1 MGDCLRGPARGLAFA
16 CLLTLL
22 ACGTSTRRPVGD
34 SGSPGDAGSDAEA
47 PADMGPPDEGPSP
60 DMPPP
65 PCNDLFNRC
74 PEGEACI
81 DGECVLGEGPCADDD
96 ECANDTYCDEGLCL
110 PWSSRADGDSDE
122 TCVSL
127 LPPDP
132 GVLEPEI
139 QCAWREGSVIMT
151 PLVIDLDGLE
161 LDGRLIP
168 EIVFVT
174 YASLGSTSG
183 ELVAITGDTC
193 REIWREPVGDY
204 RLCGELAAGD
214 LDEDGLPDIVVVGNR
229 RVQAFA
235 GRLGIPMWSSEAVPQ
250 PNAPAI
256 ADADL
261 DGDPDVV
268 FANGV
273 LDGATGRALW
283 SRSSAPNDWPV
294 PAVADVDL
302 DGRPEIIRG
311 SSIVDA
317 ATGIDETPAAM
328 ADSGQGVVAIGELD
342 GDTPEPEI
350 VVASSAGYLGTPTS
364 TIRVHRA
371 SDGEIVFGPFD
382 MPLGG
387 RFAGVP
393 TIADLDGDGRTEFAA
408 AAGRQLNVYDFDCL
422 GDARPAECEGEG
434 VLWTRPVQD
443 QSGAAGV
450 SVFDFQDDGKPEVVY
465 ADECFLRAYDG
476 ETGRATLAA
485 THTSGTCFEVPVI
498 ADADGDGQSEIVQSE
513 NVSLVSCPEVDP
525 ETGTPYRGGVD
536 GVTVYEDPEGRWVPS
551 RPVWN
556 QNSYHITN
564 VNADGSIPSPE
575 PNNWDS
581 FNNYRQNEPG
591 VGEPQELRSP
601 DATVSRGRVQRE
613 RCPERITLLATV
625 ANRGA
630 GRLEAGARVVFYDRD
645 PEEPDAE
652 QLCDVA
658 TRISLGPGNRVDVEC
673 AFVPPPAGE
682 SIDVHVR
689 VDAAD
694 AVAECLE
701 GNNAT
706 VFREVGC
713 FLIE

>member
-1 MGDCLRGPARGLAFA
+1 MCLGV
-16 CLLTLL
+16 LL
-22 ACGTSTRRPVGD
+22 ACETGVRRPLDDAGPPTD
-34 SGSPGDAGSDAEA
+34 GAMDGAPGDMDMPDA
-47 PADMGPPDEGPSP
+47 GPPP
-60 DMPPP
+60 DLPPPDLAPP
-65 PCNDLFNRC
+65 PCNDLFNAC

-81 DGECVLGEGPCADDD
+81 DGECVAGEGPCTGDD
-96 ECANDTYCDEGLCL
+96 ECANDTYCEDGICL
-110 PWSSRADGDSDE
+110 PWETRPGGDSDA
-122 TCVSL
+122 TCVRL
-127 LPPDP
+127 LPPAS

-139 QCAWREGSVIMT
+139 QCAWREGAVIMT

-174 YASLGSTSG
+174 YETLGATRG

-193 REIWREPVGDY
+193 TEIWREPIDDY

-214 LDEDGLPDIVVVGNR
+214 LDGDGLPDIVVVGNSS
-229 RVQAFA
+229 VQAFA
-235 GRLGIPMWSSEAVPQ
+235 GRLGIPMWRSRAIAV
-250 PNAPAI
+250 PNAPAL
-256 ADADL
+256 ADVDL

-273 LDGATGRALW
+273 LDGATGRTLW
-283 SRSSAPNDWPV
+283 ARASAPNDWPV

-302 DGRPEIIRG
+302 DGRPEIVRG

-317 ATGIDETPAAM
+317 ATGVDETPAPM
-328 ADSGQGVVAIGELD
+328 AAGGQGVVAIGELD
-342 GDTPEPEI
+342 DDTPEPEI
-350 VVASSAGYLGTPTS
+350 VVASSAGYLGTPVS

-371 SDGEIVFGPFD
+371 SDGEVIFGPFD
-382 MPLGG
+382 MPQGS

-393 TIADLDGDGRTEFAA
+393 TIADLDGDGRREFAA
-408 AAGRQLNVYDFDCL
+408 AAGRQLNAYDFDCL
-422 GDARPAECEGEG
+422 GDGRPAECESEG
-434 VLWTRPVQD
+434 VLWTREVQD
-443 QSGAAGV
+443 DSGAAGV
-450 SVFDFQDDGKPEVVY
+450 SVFDFQDDGQPEVVY

-476 ETGRATLAA
+476 VTGRATLAA

-513 NVSLVSCPEVDP
+513 NTTAVVCPPVDP

-536 GVTVYEDPEGRWVPS
+536 GVTVYEDPDGRWVPS

-564 VNADGSIPSPE
+564 VNADGTIPSPE
-575 PNNWDS
+575 PNSWDT

-601 DATVSRGRVQRE
+601 DATVGRTRVLRE
-613 RCPERITLLATV
+613 RCPEEITVRATV

-630 GRLEAGARVVFYDRD
+630 GRLESGMTVAFYDRRPED
-645 PEEPDAE
+645 PSAT
-652 QLCDVA
+652 QLCAVA
-658 TRISLGPGNRVDVEC
+658 TRTSLAPGAQLDVEC
-673 AFVPPPAGE
+673 AFEPPPAGE

-689 VDAAD
+689 VDDGD
-694 AVAECLE
+694 AVGECLE
-701 GNNAT
+701 GNNTT
-706 VFREVGC
+706 VFPEVGC